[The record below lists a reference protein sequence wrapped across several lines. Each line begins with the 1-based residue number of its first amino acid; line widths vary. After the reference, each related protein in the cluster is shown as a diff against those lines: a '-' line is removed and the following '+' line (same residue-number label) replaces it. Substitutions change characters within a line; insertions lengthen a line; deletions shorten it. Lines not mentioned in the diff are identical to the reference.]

1 MVRERGSGVT
11 PPIVVELLKNAVSE
25 KSMLAVSKSTG
36 LGLAA
41 IGRYLKGVG
50 EPTTATLQKLSDYFG
65 VTVAQLRGEFESND
79 MDLIEKIFIEI
90 ADEMRADL
98 LKKNPSLTKQDY
110 SVWLDH
116 IKPGIIIKIRDRLNI
131 NRMARS
137 DTQVVTSD
145 ASPNKND

>member
-1 MVRERGSGVT
+1 VVRERGSGVT

-110 SVWLDH
+110 SVWLD